1 MKDDKLK
8 VEKDVNFSD
17 FDLLEELGCLAS
29 LPSDEQKLQTFLS
42 YSGLA
47 ALPSKDGKFVPS
59 SEPSKFNVK

>member
-47 ALPSKDGKFVPS
+47 VLPS
-59 SEPSKFNVK
+59 